1 MTFKS
6 FAKSAF
12 AATALAVAMFSGS
25 SLIGSG
31 EAEAR
36 GRHHHHHGHH
46 HHHHRHGFHRGI
58 YFAPFVVAG
67 AYGGSCYWLKV
78 KAYETGS
85 RYWYNRYYAC
95 RGFY

>member
-6 FAKSAF
+6 IAKSTL
-12 AATALAVAMFSGS
+12 AAALAVTMFGGS

-36 GRHHHHHGHH
+36 GRHHHHHHGHH
-46 HHHHRHGFHRGI
+46 HHHHRLHRGLYI
-58 YFAPFVVAG
+58 APFVVAG